1 MATATSAARAV
12 AAAAWGNDSSGS
24 DGHGGEAAMA
34 EYHGHHFKTFFQIFC
49 TIFLITRQVQ
59 DQVMSDSIID

>member
-1 MATATSAARAV
+1 MATATSVATAV
-12 AAAAWGNDSSGS
+12 AAARGNDSSGS

-59 DQVMSDSIID
+59 DQVMSDSIMD